1 MKQMKRE
8 SDKETDMKR
17 EIERDRDEERRR
29 LKDLFVVSK

>member
-1 MKQMKRE
+1 MKRE

>member
-1 MKQMKRE
+1 MKRE

-17 EIERDRDEERRR
+17 EIERDRDKERRR